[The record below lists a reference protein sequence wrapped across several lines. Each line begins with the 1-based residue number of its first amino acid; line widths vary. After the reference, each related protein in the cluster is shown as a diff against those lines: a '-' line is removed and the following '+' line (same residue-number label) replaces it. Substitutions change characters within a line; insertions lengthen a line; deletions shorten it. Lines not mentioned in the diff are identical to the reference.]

1 MIVLSRN
8 PPDQLCYLNHQIQTL
23 QQLQRLLT
31 TEATLAD
38 VSNLLARVEADYGAE
53 SLLEDVI
60 QRLVS
65 QHLALQLERRKSA
78 RRSTYELKSL
88 R

>member
-1 MIVLSRN
+1 MMVLSKN
-8 PPDQLCYLNHQIQTL
+8 TVDGLNHQIQVL

-38 VSNLLARVEADYGAE
+38 VTDLLVCVESDYGAE

-60 QRLVS
+60 QRLVGEY
-65 QHLALQLERRKSA
+65 LALQIEQRKST
-78 RRSTYELKSL
+78 RRYAS
-88 R
+88 